1 MSSNPNIVQSSASA
15 TTRLPAAA
23 ASSQSDAG
31 FFQLNRHTRGIII
44 RQIFLQAFLLIVAV
58 VVMFPILWI
67 VSMAIDPRGITRPTD
82 LNLIP
87 PNANLDAFISVL
99 SEPFSNVLPIYF
111 GDLLV
116 NSLFIALGVSLATVT
131 LGASAA
137 YAFSRFKFI
146 GRQAGMLGFII
157 LLMLPATGTLI
168 PLYIMFNS
176 IQVNSTFAAA
186 IPSFFIGFI
195 IAAVVWVVFNLVRG
209 WGKNEPDRW
218 FNPGATPVTIIT
230 ALLALVVLTVT
241 MYTIFQRS
249 PLYEDTFAAPL
260 AAIDARFDEAKAD
273 YDQRVG
279 SVAQR
284 QETAIRRE
292 ERAEIA
298 VANLANLEAFQARID
313 GMTSEDE
320 IRTAMQ
326 AEIDARQA
334 LFSDPDDAEDDLQ
347 LQTLLI
353 ALPIL
358 DTGGLEG
365 FRAGLASAVENARID
380 VQDTQDGAVTARTN
394 ADEGAAN
401 LIIAEQELAAAR
413 EQVNGEA
420 AGIITLRNN
429 AFFGII
435 PQILISWV
443 AALLGAA
450 GIWAICRALKN
461 VVEPKTFVNLLLYA
475 LMAAIIIGLGWT
487 MLQTRLAAGGN
498 AGGTE
503 PLRTTLLGL
512 ALAFASG
519 GLPFAIWNLKGY
531 FDTIPK
537 ELEEA
542 ALIDGAGLVGTFIRV
557 MLPLSLPAFAIVI
570 LFSFMQGWTEFILSW
585 VFLTGE
591 TQNYTLAMA
600 LATLTNGANQAPP
613 DMQKFAAMSIL
624 ISLPVIILFFA
635 FQRWIVG
642 GLSAGGVKG

>member
-1 MSSNPNIVQSSASA
+1 MSSNPNIVQSSAA
-15 TTRLPAAA
+15 PATRLPAAA
-23 ASSQSDAG
+23 KPQSDAG
-31 FFQLNRHTRGIII
+31 FFSLNRHTRGIVL
-44 RQIFLQAFLLIVAV
+44 RQLGLQAFLLIMTVI
-58 VVMFPILWI
+58 VMFPIMWI

-87 PNANLDAFISVL
+87 PNANLDAFASVL
-99 SEPFSNVLPIYF
+99 TEPFSNVLPVYF

-116 NSLFIALGVSLATVT
+116 NSLFIALGVSLSTVVF
-131 LGASAA
+131 GASAA
-137 YAFSRFKFI
+137 YAFSRFRFI

-157 LLMLPATGTLI
+157 LLMLPSTGTLI
-168 PLYIMFNS
+168 PLYIMFNA
-176 IQVNSTFAAA
+176 IQINSTFAAA
-186 IPSFFIGFI
+186 VPSFFIGFLV
-195 IAAVVWVVFNLVRG
+195 AAVVWILFNLVGG
-209 WGKNEPDRW
+209 WGKIDPDRW
-218 FNPGATPVTIIT
+218 FNPGAVPVTIVT
-230 ALLALVVLTVT
+230 ALVALVAITVT
-241 MYTIFQRS
+241 IYAIFQRS
-249 PLYEDTFAAPL
+249 PLYDDAFAAPL
-260 AAIDARFDEAKAD
+260 AAIDAQFDEAKAD

-292 ERAEIA
+292 ERALLA
-298 VANLANLEAFQARID
+298 VENLANLEAFQTRID
-313 GMTSEDE
+313 GMTSEEE

-334 LFSDPDDAEDDLQ
+334 LYSDPDDAEDDLQ

-365 FRAGLASAVENARID
+365 FRAGLASALESARVEVQD
-380 VQDTQDGAVTARTN
+380 VQDGAATARAN
-394 ADEGAAN
+394 ADEAAAN
-401 LIIAEQELAAAR
+401 LITAEQTLAAAR
-413 EQVNGEA
+413 EQVDNQA

-429 AFFGII
+429 TFFGII
-435 PQILISWV
+435 PQILISWI

-450 GIWAICRALKN
+450 GIWLIVRALRN
-461 VVEPKTFVNLLLYA
+461 VMEPKTLVNLLMYA
-475 LMAAIIIGLGWT
+475 LVAAIIVGLGWT
-487 MLQTRLAAGGN
+487 MLQGRLAAQGGG
-498 AGGTE
+498 AGSE

-542 ALIDGAGLVGTFIRV
+542 ALIDGAGLIGTFIRV

-591 TQNYTLAMA
+591 TQSYTLAMA

-642 GLSAGGVKG
+642 GLSLGGVKG

>member
-1 MSSNPNIVQSSASA
+1 MSSNPNIVQSSAA
-15 TTRLPAAA
+15 PATRLPAAA
-23 ASSQSDAG
+23 QRETQSG
-31 FFQLNRHTRGIII
+31 FFRLDRHTRGIVL
-44 RQIFLQAFLLIVAV
+44 RQLALQAFLLLMTVI
-58 VVMFPILWI
+58 VMFPIMWI

-87 PNANLDAFISVL
+87 PNANLDAFVSVL
-99 SEPFSNVLPIYF
+99 TEPFSNVLPVYF

-131 LGASAA
+131 FGASAA

-157 LLMLPATGTLI
+157 LLMLPSTGVLI

-176 IQVNSTFAAA
+176 IQVNSTLAAA
-186 IPSFFIGFI
+186 VPSFFIGFLV
-195 IAAVVWVVFNLVRG
+195 AGVVWVLFNLVGG
-209 WGKNEPDRW
+209 WGRHNLDRL
-218 FNPGATPVTIIT
+218 FNPGPIPVTIIT
-230 ALLALVVLTVT
+230 ALVALVAITVT
-241 MYTIFQRS
+241 VYAIFQRS
-249 PLYEDTFAAPL
+249 PLYEDTFGEPL
-260 AAIDARFDEAKAD
+260 AAIDAQYDEAKAD

-292 ERAEIA
+292 ERAARAAEELALLQA
-298 VANLANLEAFQARID
+298 VEERILAA
-313 GMTSEDE
+313 TSAEE
-320 IRTAMQ
+320 VAITMQ
-326 AEIDARQA
+326 AEIEARQA
-334 LFSDPDDAEDDLQ
+334 LYADPDDAEDDLM
-347 LQTLLI
+347 LQGLLI
-353 ALPIL
+353 GLPIL
-358 DTGGLEG
+358 ETGGLEALQATIVG
-365 FRAGLASAVENARID
+365 AVDNAETE
-380 VQDTQDGAVTARTN
+380 VADTQDGAATARAN
-394 ADEGAAN
+394 ADEAAVN
-401 LIIAEQELAAAR
+401 LVTAEGTLAAAR
-413 EQVNGEA
+413 EQVDNQA
-420 AGIITLRNN
+420 AGIIALRNN
-429 AFFGII
+429 TFLGII
-435 PQILISWV
+435 PQILISWI

-450 GIWAICRALKN
+450 GIWLIVRALRN
-461 VVEPKTFVNLLLYA
+461 VMEPKTLVNLLMYA
-475 LMAAIIIGLGWT
+475 LVAAIIIGLGWT
-487 MLQTRLAAGGN
+487 MLQGRLAASSGGS
-498 AGGTE
+498 GTE

-542 ALIDGAGLVGTFIRV
+542 ALIDGAGLIGTFIRV

-591 TQNYTLAMA
+591 TQSYTLAMA

-624 ISLPVIILFFA
+624 ISLPVIVLFFA

-642 GLSAGGVKG
+642 GLSLGGVKG

>member
-1 MSSNPNIVQSSASA
+1 MSSNPNIIQSSAA
-15 TTRLPAAA
+15 PARQMPAAA
-23 ASSQSDAG
+23 PARSEAG
-31 FFQLNRHTRGIII
+31 FFQLNRHTRGIIL
-44 RQIFLQAFLLIVAV
+44 RQLGLQAFLLLMTVI
-58 VVMFPILWI
+58 VMFPILWI
-67 VSMAIDPRGITRPTD
+67 VSMATDPRGITRPTD
-82 LNLIP
+82 LTLIP
-87 PNANLDAFISVL
+87 PNANLDAFVSVL
-99 SEPFSNVLPIYF
+99 TEPFSNVLPIYF

-116 NSLFIALGVSLATVT
+116 NSLFVALGVSLATVT
-131 LGASAA
+131 FGASAA

-146 GRQAGMLGFII
+146 GRQWGMLGFII
-157 LLMLPATGTLI
+157 LLMLPSTGTLI

-176 IQVNSTFAAA
+176 IEINSTLAAA
-186 IPSFFIGFI
+186 VPSFFVGILVAG
-195 IAAVVWVVFNLVRG
+195 VVWIAFNLVRG
-209 WGKNEPDRW
+209 WGKIELDRW
-218 FNPGATPVTIIT
+218 LNPGPVPVTIVT
-230 ALLALVVLTVT
+230 ALVALVAITIT
-241 MYTIFQRS
+241 MFAIFQRS
-249 PLYEDTFAAPL
+249 PLYEDTFGVPL
-260 AAIDARFDEAKAD
+260 AAIEAQFDEAKAD

-284 QETAIRRE
+284 EETAIRRE
-292 ERAEIA
+292 ERAELA
-298 VANLANLEAFQARID
+298 VANLANLEAFQVRIE
-313 GMTSEDE
+313 GLSSEEE
-320 IRTAMQ
+320 IRAAMQ

-334 LFSDPDDAEDDLQ
+334 LFTDPDDAEDDIQ
-347 LQTLLI
+347 LQILLI

-365 FRAGLASAVENARID
+365 FRAGLEAAVETARID
-380 VQDTQDGAVTARTN
+380 VQDVQAGAATARAN
-394 ADEGAAN
+394 ADESVVN
-401 LIIAEQELAAAR
+401 LLTAEQTLTEAR
-413 EQVNGEA
+413 EQVDNQA
-420 AGIITLRNN
+420 AAIITLRNN
-429 AFFGII
+429 TFLGII
-435 PQILISWV
+435 PQILISWA

-450 GIWAICRALKN
+450 GIWLICRALKN
-461 VVEPKTFVNLLLYA
+461 VVEPKTFTNLLLYA

-487 MLQTRLAAGGN
+487 MLQGRLAAGNTGS
-498 AGGTE
+498 GTE

-542 ALIDGAGLVGTFIRV
+542 ALIDGAGLIGTFIRV

-591 TQNYTLAMA
+591 TQSYTLAMA

-642 GLSAGGVKG
+642 GLSLGGVKG